1 MTKATA
7 YGPEAADRIARLWR
21 QLAPVTAGIGFARSE
36 VAQAYDDW
44 LSDRPAPARPASFAH
59 AVMRGAVA
67 VPDADPADA
76 GHALAL
82 ALACLIEPL
91 DIVFL
96 ASSAEAGGLF
106 RRNRTGPSAPADGPA
121 SVSAQVAAALGL
133 RAARAELQSSTLHKI
148 TWPEAVWTDPG
159 NLIPA
164 LLTGQRR
171 LCHIRVKDE
180 NGTLT
185 GTGTGFLIGPSAV
198 LTNFHVV
205 EGLPDTLD
213 DTSRL
218 ELRFDYSET
227 SGLKNAD
234 PSRHF
239 ADPEWCIAQSPVGP
253 TEPAGAAGAWWN
265 DPAARKTWR
274 EAVGASLDYAVI
286 RLATSPGLQRGWFD
300 LGDLGRD
307 DENFGCWVL
316 HHPAR
321 SDTTVTGGSLHFS
334 QIGTARLFHSASTVQ
349 GSSGGLL
356 LNTFGQPIGLHHMGL
371 SIFDEPERYTDFKV
385 PAEVVNCAV
394 SLKSIA
400 ADLKAGGH
408 AATIAAAREP
418 APFRGC
424 LDGVQP
430 VFGRTHLMRDLGDVF
445 RGERPV
451 LRVHAS
457 AAAKAVK
464 SPGKSFTIDLVK
476 ALFRPPE
483 HHHIVFEAGEIEVDA
498 LGQTEAVLNHF
509 APDLVATLPRAPDTT
524 TPAFVAR
531 LVGHLGEAIR
541 SRLAN
546 KTVWLMIDDLDVH
559 SLSDASGREFLAT
572 LYSQVAT
579 LPNLRIILIGLS
591 PDIAIGGLDPAR
603 VIDSAISAA
612 DIERADA
619 LFLGWLDRRSIASA
633 GLDRKA
639 LDVLG
644 RAVASYAGT
653 EAPLA
658 KMAEFVT
665 NYMSKGLDDILGT
678 ARPEGPGGGDG

>member
-1 MTKATA
+1 VTEATA
-7 YGPEAADRIARLWR
+7 DRPEAADRIVKLWQR
-21 QLAPVTAGIGFARSE
+21 LAPVTAGVGFARSE
-36 VAQAYDDW
+36 VAQFYNDW
-44 LSDRPAPARPASFAH
+44 LQNRPAPTQPVSFAH
-59 AVMRGAVA
+59 AVMRGAGA
-67 VPDADPADA
+67 VRDADPADA
-76 GHALAL
+76 GQALAL
-82 ALACLIEPL
+82 ALACLIDPQ
-91 DIVFL
+91 DIVLFS
-96 ASSAEAGGLF
+96 SSAEGGRLF
-106 RRNRTGPSAPADGPA
+106 RPGREGNSTPDGGQVPLSARIAEA
-121 SVSAQVAAALGL
+121 LSIKAAH
-133 RAARAELQSSTLHKI
+133 AELQASTLHKI
-148 TWPEAVWTDPG
+148 TWPEIVWTDPG

-171 LCHIRVKDE
+171 LCYIRVKDA
-180 NGTLT
+180 NGSVTS
-185 GTGTGFLIGPSAV
+185 TGTGFLIGPSAV

-205 EGLPDTLD
+205 ENLPPILD
-213 DTSRL
+213 DAGQL
-218 ELRFDYSET
+218 ELRFDYSQT
-227 SGLKNAD
+227 SGLKDTD

-239 ADPEWCIAQSPVGP
+239 ADPDWCVAQSPVGP

-265 DPAARKTWR
+265 DPTARKSWR
-274 EAVGASLDYAVI
+274 EAVNAALDYAVI

-300 LGDLGRD
+300 LGDLGKD

-321 SDTTVTGGSLHFS
+321 SDTTVTGGSLHYS
-334 QIGTARLFHSASTVQ
+334 QIGSARIFHSASTVQ

-356 LNTFGQPIGLHHMGL
+356 LNTFGKPIGLHHMGL

-400 ADLKAGGH
+400 EDLKAKGH
-408 AATIAAAREP
+408 AATIASAREL

-430 VFGRTHLMRDLGDVF
+430 VFGRIALMRDLGDVY
-445 RGERPV
+445 RGKRPV

-457 AAAKAVK
+457 TKAKAVK
-464 SPGKSFTIDLVK
+464 KPGKSFTIDLVK

-498 LGQTEAVLNHF
+498 LGQTEAVLDHF
-509 APDLVATLPRAPDTT
+509 APDLAATLPRAPDTT

-531 LVGHLGEAIR
+531 LVSHLGDAIR
-541 SRLAN
+541 SRLGN

-572 LYSQVAT
+572 LYSQIAT

-591 PDIAIGGLDPAR
+591 PDIAIGGLNPDH
-603 VIDSAISAA
+603 VIDCPISEA
-612 DIERADA
+612 DVEKADA
-619 LFLGWLDRRSIASA
+619 LFLDWLDRRSIASV
-633 GLDRKA
+633 GLDRKS

-644 RAVASYAGT
+644 RAVASYAGA

-678 ARPEGPGGGDG
+678 ARSDAQDGGGG